1 MTWIAYTCIVFH
13 WYWWAYIFMGFERNI
28 VSRKVYVNLWRW
40 QSESAITKV
49 VLFFLPPLR
58 NNNHWYWCSTYNAE
72 TTVEHM
78 HEFQKIFTFHM
89 KYFFWHFY
97 FPAIFSTKSWHM
109 LFNEIDKIIDLVTGQ
124 PFFSVSGG
132 RNMTISLQSR
142 TGHMNMEG
150 VVGMLVFTQFW
161 FWYPLTLFLSMAFT
175 PTCLVGLNED
185 LKVSSSHKYLYFSN
199 HIYLCTIV

>member
-1 MTWIAYTCIVFH
+1 M
-13 WYWWAYIFMGFERNI
+13 
-28 VSRKVYVNLWRW
+28 SLPLQRW
-40 QSESAITKV
+40 SCF
-49 VLFFLPPLR
+49 FFL
-58 NNNHWYWCSTYNAE
+58 CSE
-72 TTVEHM
+72 IITTNIGAQHTM
-78 HEFQKIFTFHM
+78 LKPQWSICMSFKKNLIFTWNI
-89 KYFFWHFY
+89 FFGHLY

-185 LKVSSSHKYLYFSN
+185 LKVSSSHKFLYFSN
-199 HIYLCTIV
+199 HIYLCAIV

>member
-1 MTWIAYTCIVFH
+1 MYCVSLILVGIHFHGFWTEHSFKKSICQFMMMTEWVCLYKGWSCF
-13 WYWWAYIFMGFERNI
+13 
-28 VSRKVYVNLWRW
+28 
-40 QSESAITKV
+40 
-49 VLFFLPPLR
+49 FFLR
-58 NNNHWYWCSTYNAE
+58 SE
-72 TTVEHM
+72 IITTNIGTQQTMLKPQWSIHM
-78 HEFQKIFTFHM
+78 SFK
-89 KYFFWHFY
+89 KYLLFLWNISCWQFY

>member
-1 MTWIAYTCIVFH
+1 MSLPLQRLSCF
-13 WYWWAYIFMGFERNI
+13 
-28 VSRKVYVNLWRW
+28 
-40 QSESAITKV
+40 
-49 VLFFLPPLR
+49 FFLR
-58 NNNHWYWCSTYNAE
+58 SE
-72 TTVEHM
+72 IITTNIGAQHTM
-78 HEFQKIFTFHM
+78 LKPQWSICMSFKKYLLFTWNIFFDI
-89 KYFFWHFY
+89 FIFLLY
-97 FPAIFSTKSWHM
+97 FPQNHDICYLMK
-109 LFNEIDKIIDLVTGQ
+109 LIKIIDLVTGQ

>member
-13 WYWWAYIFMGFERNI
+13 WFWWAYIFMGFERNI

-40 QSESAITKV
+40 QSESCF
-49 VLFFLPPLR
+49 FFL
-58 NNNHWYWCSTYNAE
+58 CSE
-72 TTVEHM
+72 ITTNIGTQQTM
-78 HEFQKIFTFHM
+78 LKPQWSICMSFKKYLLFTWNIFCC
-89 KYFFWHFY
+89 HFY
-97 FPAIFSTKSWHM
+97 FPTIFSTKSWHM
-109 LFNEIDKIIDLVTGQ
+109 LFNENDKIIDLVTGQ

-199 HIYLCTIV
+199 HIHLIQCSTIVWC